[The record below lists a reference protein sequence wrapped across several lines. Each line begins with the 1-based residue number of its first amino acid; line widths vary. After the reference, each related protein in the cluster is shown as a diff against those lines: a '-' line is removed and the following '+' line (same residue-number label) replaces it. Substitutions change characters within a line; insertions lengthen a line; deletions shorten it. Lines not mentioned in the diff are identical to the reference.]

1 MNSVEIITYQ
11 CRILK
16 VLELIRG
23 QEPDVRLSDLDEAM
37 PEILMYML
45 DVGHANKRIEETAA
59 LCLARLVERNMLPA
73 WVA

>member
-11 CRILK
+11 CRIMK
-16 VLELIRG
+16 VLELIRA

-45 DVGHANKRIEETAA
+45 DVEHANKCIEESAA
-59 LCLARLVERNMLPA
+59 LCLARLVERQLLPV